1 MRSTRRAIW
10 LLVPDPFSAA
20 EHPSGHFGY
29 WFLIPFSAPPVAGS
43 ADAGVSAG
51 PAGLYWLQ
59 PVMLSVR
66 IPSRQASVT
75 ANFDLSVAGIPE
87 VSLK

>member
-1 MRSTRRAIW
+1 
-10 LLVPDPFSAA
+10 
-20 EHPSGHFGY
+20 
-29 WFLIPFSAPPVAGS
+29 
-43 ADAGVSAG
+43 
-51 PAGLYWLQ
+51 
-59 PVMLSVR
+59 VMLSVR